1 MARFTATQEQEA
13 IFDASSSGRNV
24 VVQARAGS
32 GKTSTVEEDA
42 RRNKREALYLVYNT
56 ANKKEA
62 EARFPRHVRPATGH
76 SLAFRPIV
84 GMNADYR
91 RKFEAARGGRRIQPW
106 DLASSAGIT
115 SCCGV
120 DSTRLAAA
128 VLKTVGA
135 FQNSA
140 DDKVLRHHV
149 AEDALPK
156 KVMSGDDEGMK
167 DELVSQVHRYAQKV
181 WDMMADP
188 GNAMPILHDSYLK
201 LYQLSRP
208 KLRDNLIYADEFQD
222 ANPVISSIINNQ
234 DHAQKILIGDEFQAI
249 YGWRGAVN
257 ALQDAERSG
266 YDVRHLSISF
276 RFGNHIAALANII
289 LGIRGEMVGM
299 RGAGPHIQEF
309 DPQYKQTVIAR
320 NNMTLFEHAVEAIE
334 NKSPFTIV
342 GGSQDLV
349 KLIESGYALYRDDLF
364 NVRDEDLKLYES
376 WDQLKELTEITGDAT
391 MKRLTQLIEKYRARS
406 LDFIDDLQAADRREE
421 SESSIILTTAHK
433 SKGRQ
438 WPQVHLCEDLSLGD
452 ELLAKIN
459 ANKEPLTGTEIEQL
473 NLLYVAV
480 TRPELAIKLA
490 PDVRTDLK
498 YLNAILKDR
507 RAEMTDHQ
515 SSSPT
520 MAAG

>member
-1 MARFTATQEQEA
+1 
-13 IFDASSSGRNV
+13 
-24 VVQARAGS
+24 
-32 GKTSTVEEDA
+32 
-42 RRNKREALYLVYNT
+42 
-56 ANKKEA
+56 
-62 EARFPRHVRPATGH
+62 
-76 SLAFRPIV
+76 
-84 GMNADYR
+84 
-91 RKFEAARGGRRIQPW
+91 
-106 DLASSAGIT
+106 
-115 SCCGV
+115 
-120 DSTRLAAA
+120 
-128 VLKTVGA
+128 
-135 FQNSA
+135 
-140 DDKVLRHHV
+140 
-149 AEDALPK
+149 
-156 KVMSGDDEGMK
+156 
-167 DELVSQVHRYAQKV
+167 
-181 WDMMADP
+181 
-188 GNAMPILHDSYLK
+188 MPILHDSYLK

-249 YGWRGAVN
+249 YGWRGGAVN

-289 LGIRGEMVGM
+289 LGIRGGEMVGM
-299 RGAGPHIQEF
+299 RGGAGPHIQEF
-309 DPQYKQTVIAR
+309 DPPQYKQTVIAR

-438 WPQVHLCEDLSLGD
+438 WPQVHLCEDLSLGGD

-459 ANKEPLTGTEIEQL
+459 ANKEPPLTGTEIEQL

-480 TRPELAIKLA
+480 TRPPRL
-490 PDVRTDLK
+490 
-498 YLNAILKDR
+498 
-507 RAEMTDHQ
+507 Q
-515 SSSPT
+515 SSWRRT
-520 MAAG
+520 